1 MKISTKIFI
10 AFFVILLFF
19 SITTV
24 VNFKQAQEVKEN
36 TQWVENSQLV
46 IRHTARLQ
54 RNMVDMESDLRG
66 FLLTKDDMFISN
78 FDSLFED
85 NFRIEKDLRALIR
98 QSKYQVV
105 RLDTI
110 MSLHKR
116 WKTNIAEPLVKREL
130 RQEEGGTTFSLLD
143 RNKDEKRIR
152 RIIVDKFREINN
164 YEYNLR
170 EKRRARLNASVAST
184 REISIIL
191 TIVSIIIGLAVAFYV
206 VKIITNRI
214 FHMVNLA
221 DGIAN
226 GNFDIKVKD
235 TSEDELSNLSHSLN
249 SMAKRLKENILELE
263 RKNNELDQF
272 AYIVSH
278 DLKAPLRG
286 IENITMW
293 IQEDLR
299 EELSPKMK
307 EYMELMVGRTKRM
320 ENLIQGVLDL
330 SKAGRIKQNIEL
342 VDVKELVKEIIEMLA
357 PPPTFKFTVPDKT
370 LVLRTERISLQ
381 QVFSNLIS
389 NCIKYH
395 DKKDGKVEI
404 GWKEENEYYQF
415 YVKDDGPGISPKY
428 HDKIFIVFQTL
439 RERDAFESTG
449 VGLAIVK
456 KILSEKNCSIKVF
469 SDEGKGANFVFTWPK
484 SES

>member
-1 MKISTKIFI
+1 
-10 AFFVILLFF
+10 
-19 SITTV
+19 
-24 VNFKQAQEVKEN
+24 
-36 TQWVENSQLV
+36 
-46 IRHTARLQ
+46 
-54 RNMVDMESDLRG
+54 
-66 FLLTKDDMFISN
+66 
-78 FDSLFED
+78 
-85 NFRIEKDLRALIR
+85 
-98 QSKYQVV
+98 
-105 RLDTI
+105 
-110 MSLHKR
+110 
-116 WKTNIAEPLVKREL
+116 
-130 RQEEGGTTFSLLD
+130 
-143 RNKDEKRIR
+143 
-152 RIIVDKFREINN
+152 
-164 YEYNLR
+164 
-170 EKRRARLNASVAST
+170 
-184 REISIIL
+184 
-191 TIVSIIIGLAVAFYV
+191 
-206 VKIITNRI
+206 
-214 FHMVNLA
+214 
-221 DGIAN
+221 
-226 GNFDIKVKD
+226 
-235 TSEDELSNLSHSLN
+235 
-249 SMAKRLKENILELE
+249 MAKRLKENILELE